1 MNPED
6 IGDNA
11 IDRGQDTGITEE
23 GQTGT
28 DNSEALEKYRKGMT
42 DAKE

>member
-11 IDRGQDTGITEE
+11 IDRHRTRELQKK